1 VSELKREEAAILL
14 EHWIEHNESHSK
26 SFRER
31 AAQVQKVSE
40 KAARDINEA
49 ADLMDKCTQML
60 RKAKDDL
67 YSLV

>member
-1 VSELKREEAAILL
+1 MLKKEEAEHLL

-31 AAQVQKVSE
+31 AKQIQGISE
-40 KAARDINEA
+40 KAAQDIGEA
-49 ADLMDKCTQML
+49 ADLMDRCTQML

-67 YSLV
+67 

>member
-1 VSELKREEAAILL
+1 VSELKREEAEHLL
-14 EHWIEHNESHSK
+14 EHWIEHNNSHSS

-31 AAQVQKVSE
+31 AAQILEISE
-40 KAARDINEA
+40 RASQDLGEA

-67 YSLV
+67 

>member
-1 VSELKREEAAILL
+1 VSELKREEAAHLL

-31 AAQVQKVSE
+31 AAQIREISE
-40 KAARDINEA
+40 KAARDVNDA

-60 RKAKDDL
+60 RKAKDDI
-67 YSLV
+67 